1 MSSFGWGTSFFYHPT
16 PKYNLWNHFRP
27 FIIDFDLELILI
39 FESENRLVNTQ
50 CNIQW
55 KTNNFASSGLELKTI
70 KHRQIVSSWQDFLFI
85 VIFAY
90 LAGHRLIVDW
100 TCDPARGRHPTVIAL
115 NGEQR

>member
-50 CNIQW
+50 SAHLGTVGALLLNSTTSRAGGSRPDRHCHWLLISWSALANI
-55 KTNNFASSGLELKTI
+55 SMI
-70 KHRQIVSSWQDFLFI
+70 R
-85 VIFAY
+85 
-90 LAGHRLIVDW
+90 
-100 TCDPARGRHPTVIAL
+100 
-115 NGEQR
+115 